1 MHPWSDQWY
10 FGDIGKCS
18 SVTEVA
24 TILETTPGEAQRAAV
39 AAYGMALAAISANRG
54 GRYREDALE
63 ALNAL
68 ARAKAEIDIAALH
81 LRPVVTTT
89 SGILLEAQ
97 CFVDKATIPC
107 TEWPT
112 PAEIA
117 ELVCREAQQYA
128 LSKR

>member
-10 FGDIGKCS
+10 FGEISKCT

-24 TILETTPGEAQRAAV
+24 TILKTTHGDAQRAAV
-39 AAYGMALAAISANRG
+39 AAYGMAFAAVTASCG

-81 LRPVVTTT
+81 LRPVVTIT
-89 SGILLEAQ
+89 SNILLKAQ
-97 CFVDKATIPC
+97 CFADEATIPC